1 MTNNRTILITG
12 VTGNQGG
19 AVAQALQGTG
29 FHLRGL
35 TRKPDSERAAALA
48 RQGVDIVKGDLDD
61 EATLRRALAGAWGVF
76 GVQNA
81 GEAGVEREEA
91 QGKRL
96 ATLAR
101 EAGVEHYV
109 YTSVGSAHKRT
120 GVPHFDNK
128 WRIEETVRG
137 LRFPSHVILRPVFF
151 MENLLAPFSL
161 QGSTLAWALGQGTKL
176 QMIAVDDIGWFGA
189 RAFTDAAALNRR
201 EIDLAG
207 DVRTMPEAAEILT
220 EALGRPIAFAQTP
233 IEQVRQYSKD
243 MALMLRM
250 VRARRLQRRHR
261 WPGTRVRPRAHEAP
275 RLGTPPRA
283 TKWALNDSRRA
294 RMKAVRLLEYG
305 GQLVFNDV
313 PTPTIARDEI
323 LVKIK
328 STAVNHLDLV
338 EASGTARQILPI
350 DLPWI
355 PGHEFSGVV
364 EQIGSDV
371 AACAPGDAV
380 FGTTTGMG
388 AYAEYLAVKAAAIA
402 RKPSNL
408 SFEEAASVPVA
419 SQTAWQGIFTHG
431 HLEKGQTILI
441 HGGAG
446 AVGAYAVQLASHAG
460 ATVIATASGDDE
472 AYLKSIGASRV
483 IDYREAQ
490 FEKVLREK
498 VDVVFDLIGGDTQKR
513 SFLVLKEG
521 GHLVSA
527 TQPVSQEE
535 TARHRVSG
543 VMMRLAPS
551 GDVLGRI
558 ARLLEEGTIRP
569 DVATVYA
576 LQDAAQAWKDIAGN
590 LPGVHGMSPS
600 GPGAARRRSHGK
612 IVLRVA

>member
-1 MTNNRTILITG
+1 
-12 VTGNQGG
+12 
-19 AVAQALQGTG
+19 
-29 FHLRGL
+29 
-35 TRKPDSERAAALA
+35 
-48 RQGVDIVKGDLDD
+48 
-61 EATLRRALAGAWGVF
+61 
-76 GVQNA
+76 
-81 GEAGVEREEA
+81 
-91 QGKRL
+91 
-96 ATLAR
+96 
-101 EAGVEHYV
+101 
-109 YTSVGSAHKRT
+109 
-120 GVPHFDNK
+120 
-128 WRIEETVRG
+128 
-137 LRFPSHVILRPVFF
+137 
-151 MENLLAPFSL
+151 
-161 QGSTLAWALGQGTKL
+161 
-176 QMIAVDDIGWFGA
+176 
-189 RAFTDAAALNRR
+189 
-201 EIDLAG
+201 
-207 DVRTMPEAAEILT
+207 
-220 EALGRPIAFAQTP
+220 
-233 IEQVRQYSKD
+233 
-243 MALMLRM
+243 
-250 VRARRLQRRHR
+250 
-261 WPGTRVRPRAHEAP
+261 
-275 RLGTPPRA
+275 
-283 TKWALNDSRRA
+283 
-294 RMKAVRLLEYG
+294 MKAVRLLEYG

-364 EQIGSDV
+364 EEIGSDV
-371 AACAPGDAV
+371 AGWATDDAV
-380 FGTTTGMG
+380 FGTSGGG
-388 AYAEYLAVKAAAIA
+388 AYAEYLAAKPAAIV

-419 SQTAWQGIFTHG
+419 AQTAWQGIFTHG
-431 HLEKGQTILI
+431 HLEKGQAILI

-472 AYLKSIGASRV
+472 AFLISIGASRV
-483 IDYREAQ
+483 IDYRDAQ

-521 GHLVSA
+521 GHLVA
-527 TQPVSQEE
+527 TTQPVSPEE

-543 VMMRLAPS
+543 TMMRLAPS
-551 GDVLGRI
+551 ADGLGRI

-569 DVATVYA
+569 DVASEYA

-590 LPGVHGMSPS
+590 RSPS